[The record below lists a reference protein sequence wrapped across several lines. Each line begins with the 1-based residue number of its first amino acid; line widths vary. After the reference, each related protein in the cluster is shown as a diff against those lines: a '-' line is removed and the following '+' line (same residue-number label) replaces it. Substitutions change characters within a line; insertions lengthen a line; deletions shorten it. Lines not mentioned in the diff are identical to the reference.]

1 MSIDRR
7 LAFVLWNGG
16 LGGAE
21 RFTAALASELR
32 AAGIRVSVV
41 FVSQAEP
48 LGDALRAGNV
58 PFRSLG
64 FRRGHHI
71 LARPRTIGRAVSE
84 LGPDGVL
91 LPTSGYLAWVLR
103 RGGYRGRIVAV
114 EHGTVLQIRN
124 AGVRERW
131 TREVDRRLGLTA
143 CDVQVAVSNFVQAEL
158 LRRPHAAEVVT
169 IYNGVDLDAFSP
181 GHSRPDRPTVAFA
194 GRLVKGKGVADL
206 IRAFAPIGREGVAAL
221 RIAGDGEERG
231 ALEALARELG
241 LDARVEFTGT
251 ILDMPAF
258 WRKCSVAAVPSNGL
272 VESFCLSAV
281 EPMACARP
289 VVATSVGALPEIVE
303 DGVTGMLVGPGHIEA
318 MTAALR
324 AYFTDPARAAADGTR
339 GRERCEERFALS
351 QSVAE
356 YRAVLAQ

>member
-1 MSIDRR
+1 VSVDRR
-7 LAFVLWNGG
+7 LAFVLWGGG

-21 RFTAALASELR
+21 RFTVALASELR
-32 AAGIRVSVV
+32 AAGVQVSVV
-41 FVSQAEP
+41 FMQRSEP
-48 LGDALRAGNV
+48 LGEALRANNV
-58 PFRSLG
+58 PFRALG

-71 LARPRTIGRAVSE
+71 LVRPRRVARAVSE

-124 AGVRERW
+124 AALRERW

-143 CDVQVAVSNFVQAEL
+143 CDAQVAVSNFVHAEL
-158 LRRPHAAEVVT
+158 LRRPHAREVVT

-181 GHSRPDRPTVAFA
+181 GRNPERPTVAFG
-194 GRLVKGKGVADL
+194 GRLVRGKGVSDL
-206 IRAFAPIGREGVAAL
+206 IRAFTPIGREGGAAL
-221 RIAGDGEERG
+221 RIAGDGDQRD

-241 LDARVEFTGT
+241 VGERVEFTGP

-258 WRKCSVAAVPSNGL
+258 WRQCSVAAVPSNGL

-281 EPMACARP
+281 EPMACGRP

-303 DGVTGMLVGPGHIEA
+303 DGVTGTLVAPGHIDA

-324 AYFTDPARAAADGTR
+324 SYLTDAARAAADGAR
-339 GRERCEERFALS
+339 ARERCEERFALS
-351 QSVAE
+351 RSVAE
-356 YRAVLAQ
+356 YRAIFAA